1 MSDDKEKLQAKV
13 EIDVSI
19 WMPIYI
25 DNFIASTIRLTPQ
38 QIGAYTL
45 LVCDYWR
52 NNSLPDDDVA
62 LSQITRIPLKQWKKD
77 REIFSTFFSI
87 EGTLWKSKKL
97 DAEKKAAIENRLK
110 VMERSAK
117 GNKAKTDK
125 ALARA
130 EPMGPHKED
139 HKDSP

>member
-1 MSDDKEKLQAKV
+1 MTDDKEKLQAKAEV
-13 EIDVSI
+13 DVSI

-45 LVCDYWR
+45 LICEYWR

-77 REIFSTFFSI
+77 REILAKFFSI
-87 EGTLWKSKKL
+87 EGRLWKSKKL
-97 DAEKKAAIENRLK
+97 DAEKKSAIENRLK

-117 GNKAKTDK
+117 AIKAKAEK
-125 ALARA
+125 ALNRE
-130 EPMGPHKED
+130 EPMGLHKEG
-139 HKDSP
+139 HKDSA

>member
-1 MSDDKEKLQAKV
+1 MSDDKEKLKAKAEV
-13 EIDVSI
+13 DVSI

-77 REIFSTFFSI
+77 REIISTFFST
-87 EGTLWKSKKL
+87 EGNIWKSKKL

-117 GNKAKTDK
+117 GNKAKADK
-125 ALARA
+125 ALTQE
-130 EPMGPHKED
+130 EPKGGPKED

>member
-1 MSDDKEKLQAKV
+1 MSDDKEKLQAKAEV
-13 EIDVSI
+13 DVSI

-38 QIGAYTL
+38 QIGAYIL

-52 NNSLPDDDVA
+52 NNSLPNDDAA

-77 REIFSTFFSI
+77 REIISTLFTI
-87 EGTLWKSKKL
+87 EGKIWKSTKL
-97 DAEKKAAIENRLK
+97 DADKKSAVENRLK
-110 VMERSAK
+110 VMERTAK
-117 GNKAKTDK
+117 AIKAKAEK
-125 ALARA
+125 ALAR
-130 EPMGPHKED
+130 EELVGLHKED

>member
-1 MSDDKEKLQAKV
+1 MSDDKENLQAKAEV
-13 EIDVSI
+13 DVSI

-45 LVCDYWR
+45 LICDYWR

-62 LSQITRIPLKQWKKD
+62 LSQITRISLKQWKKD
-77 REIFSTFFSI
+77 REIISTFFSI
-87 EGTLWKSKKL
+87 EGTLWKSTKL

-117 GNKAKTDK
+117 GNKAKAEK
-125 ALARA
+125 ALARE
-130 EPMGPHKED
+130 EPIGLHKED

>member
-1 MSDDKEKLQAKV
+1 MSDDKEKLQAKAEV
-13 EIDVSI
+13 DVSI

-38 QIGAYTL
+38 QIGAYIL

-52 NNSLPDDDVA
+52 NNSLPNDDVA

-77 REIFSTFFSI
+77 REIISTLFTI
-87 EGTLWKSKKL
+87 EGKIWKSTKL
-97 DAEKKAAIENRLK
+97 DADKKSAVENRLK
-110 VMERSAK
+110 VMERTAK
-117 GNKAKTDK
+117 AIKAKAEK
-125 ALARA
+125 ALARE
-130 EPMGPHKED
+130 EPVGLHKED

>member
-1 MSDDKEKLQAKV
+1 MSDDKEKLQARAEV
-13 EIDVSI
+13 DVSI

-38 QIGAYTL
+38 QIGAYIL

-52 NNSLPDDDVA
+52 NNSLPNDDVA

-77 REIFSTFFSI
+77 REIISTLFTI
-87 EGTLWKSKKL
+87 EGKIWKSTKL
-97 DAEKKAAIENRLK
+97 DADKKSAVENRLK
-110 VMERSAK
+110 VMERTAK
-117 GNKAKTDK
+117 AIKAKAEK
-125 ALARA
+125 ALARE
-130 EPMGPHKED
+130 EPAGLHKED

>member
-1 MSDDKEKLQAKV
+1 MSDDKEKLQAKAEV
-13 EIDVSI
+13 DVSI

-38 QIGAYTL
+38 QIGAYIL

-52 NNSLPDDDVA
+52 NNSLPNDDAA

-77 REIFSTFFSI
+77 REIISTLFTI
-87 EGTLWKSKKL
+87 EGKLWKSAKL
-97 DAEKKAAIENRLK
+97 DADKKSAVENRLK
-110 VMERSAK
+110 VMERTAK
-117 GNKAKTDK
+117 AIKAKAEK
-125 ALARA
+125 ALNRE
-130 EPMGPHKED
+130 EPLVLHKED

>member
-1 MSDDKEKLQAKV
+1 MPEEKEELQAKAEV
-13 EIDVSI
+13 DVSI

-38 QIGAYTL
+38 QIGAYIL

-52 NNSLPDDDVA
+52 NNSLPNDNAV
-62 LSQITRIPLKQWKKD
+62 LSQITRTPLKQWEKD

-87 EGTLWKSKKL
+87 VGNTWKSKKL
-97 DAEKKAAIENRLK
+97 DAEKKTAIENRLK

-117 GNKAKTDK
+117 ANQAKADK
-125 ALARA
+125 ALTQQ
-130 EPMGPHKED
+130 EHKGDPKEGL
-139 HKDSP
+139 KDTP

>member
-1 MSDDKEKLQAKV
+1 MSDDKEKLQAKAEV
-13 EIDVSI
+13 DVSI

-77 REIFSTFFSI
+77 REIISTLFYI
-87 EGTLWKSKKL
+87 DEKLWKSKKL
-97 DAEKKAAIENRLK
+97 DADKKSAVENRLK
-110 VMERSAK
+110 VMERTAK
-117 GNKAKTDK
+117 AIKAKAEK
-125 ALARA
+125 ALNR
-130 EPMGPHKED
+130 EDPIGLHKEG

>member
-1 MSDDKEKLQAKV
+1 MSDDKEKLQAKAEV
-13 EIDVSI
+13 DVSI

-77 REIFSTFFSI
+77 REIISTLFYI
-87 EGTLWKSKKL
+87 DGKLWKSKKL
-97 DAEKKAAIENRLK
+97 DADKKSAVENRLK

-117 GNKAKTDK
+117 AIKAKAEKT
-125 ALARA
+125 LARE
-130 EPMGPHKED
+130 EPVGLHKEY

>member
-1 MSDDKEKLQAKV
+1 MSDDKEKLQAKAEV
-13 EIDVSI
+13 DVSI

-38 QIGAYTL
+38 QIGAYIL

-52 NNSLPDDDVA
+52 NNSLPNDDAA

-77 REIFSTFFSI
+77 REIISTLFTI
-87 EGTLWKSKKL
+87 EGKLWKSTKL
-97 DAEKKAAIENRLK
+97 DADKKLAVENRLK
-110 VMERSAK
+110 VMERTAK
-117 GNKAKTDK
+117 AIKAKAEK
-125 ALARA
+125 ALNREERLAL
-130 EPMGPHKED
+130 HKED

>member
-1 MSDDKEKLQAKV
+1 MSDDKEKLQAKAEV
-13 EIDVSI
+13 DVSI

-52 NNSLPDDDVA
+52 NNSLPNVDIA

-77 REIFSTFFSI
+77 REIISTLFTI
-87 EGTLWKSKKL
+87 DGKLWKSSKL
-97 DAEKKAAIENRLK
+97 DADKKSAVENRLK
-110 VMERSAK
+110 VMERTAK
-117 GNKAKTDK
+117 AIKAKAEK
-125 ALARA
+125 ALAK
-130 EPMGPHKED
+130 EELVGLHKED